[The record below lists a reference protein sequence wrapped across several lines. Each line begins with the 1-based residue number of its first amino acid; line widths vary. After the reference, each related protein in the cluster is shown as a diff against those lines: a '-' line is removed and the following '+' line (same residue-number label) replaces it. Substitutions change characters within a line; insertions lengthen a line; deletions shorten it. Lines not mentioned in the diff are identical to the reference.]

1 MHAFFSP
8 DNSDRE
14 PATGAQPARTPQAE
28 DGTAPVAGPTVRITW
43 GANNTWDSAKQSVL
57 CLVQDVPVWIT
68 PGRAATTIRS
78 TSGK

>member
-28 DGTAPVAGPTVRITW
+28 DGNAPVAGPPVRITW
-43 GANNTWDSAKQSVL
+43 GAKNTWSPAKQTFG
-57 CLVQDVPVWIT
+57 CLAGVT
-68 PGRAATTIRS
+68 RLRTAAS
-78 TSGK
+78 FFFPAGK